1 MIHDDTISISKYNPL
16 AGASYIKLPRQ
27 LDHPRRGLIN
37 IQNTDDK
44 ECFKWCLIR
53 YLNPADHNPRR
64 IVKGD
69 KNFAKRLG
77 FKDIKFLVKTRGTHK
92 IEKMNSIG
100 ISVFGHENKEKYAI
114 YVSKKCCEEKHVG
127 LLLIGAGQRQHY
139 FLIKDFNRFMYDHSL
154 HRFSRFC
161 LYAFITEEI
170 LKCHIKDCF
179 KMNGKKTI
187 KMPKKGE
194 YARFK
199 NFERKI
205 KSPSMIYADLENI
218 LVPKDNVKQ
227 KPNESYSNKYENH
240 VACSYDCKLV
250 CVDDKFSKPFK
261 LYLGKDAVYDFISSM
276 IEESKY

>member
-1 MIHDDTISISKYNPL
+1 
-16 AGASYIKLPRQ
+16 
-27 LDHPRRGLIN
+27 
-37 IQNTDDK
+37 
-44 ECFKWCLIR
+44 
-53 YLNPADHNPRR
+53 
-64 IVKGD
+64 
-69 KNFAKRLG
+69 
-77 FKDIKFLVKTRGTHK
+77 
-92 IEKMNSIG
+92 
-100 ISVFGHENKEKYAI
+100 
-114 YVSKKCCEEKHVG
+114 
-127 LLLIGAGQRQHY
+127 
-139 FLIKDFNRFMYDHSL
+139 MYDHSL

-218 LVPKDNVKQ
+218 LVPNDNVKQ

>member
-114 YVSKKCCEEKHVG
+114 YVSKNVV
-127 LLLIGAGQRQHY
+127 
-139 FLIKDFNRFMYDHSL
+139 
-154 HRFSRFC
+154 
-161 LYAFITEEI
+161 
-170 LKCHIKDCF
+170 
-179 KMNGKKTI
+179 KKN
-187 KMPKKGE
+187 M
-194 YARFK
+194 
-199 NFERKI
+199 
-205 KSPSMIYADLENI
+205 
-218 LVPKDNVKQ
+218 
-227 KPNESYSNKYENH
+227 
-240 VACSYDCKLV
+240 
-250 CVDDKFSKPFK
+250 
-261 LYLGKDAVYDFISSM
+261 LGY
-276 IEESKY
+276 Y